1 MLGHGERQ
9 KLNSNGYSTRLCM
22 ENFKI
27 EPEPLSCFPGKEHIT
42 FLLPGEKKMGHSKTS
57 RESWKILRGSLKL
70 NCSLQLKRKKR
81 WFQTLQKLSYVLEAM
96 WVSFIYR
103 LNKLITLDLIQR

>member
-27 EPEPLSCFPGKEHIT
+27 EPEPLCCFPGKEHIT
-42 FLLPGEKKMGHSKTS
+42 FLLPGEKN
-57 RESWKILRGSLKL
+57 GS
-70 NCSLQLKRKKR
+70 
-81 WFQTLQKLSYVLEAM
+81 
-96 WVSFIYR
+96 
-103 LNKLITLDLIQR
+103 

>member
-27 EPEPLSCFPGKEHIT
+27 EPEPLCCFPGKEHIT
-42 FLLPGEKKMGHSKTS
+42 FLLPGEKNGSYQNFQG
-57 RESWKILRGSLKL
+57 ILKNS
-70 NCSLQLKRKKR
+70 
-81 WFQTLQKLSYVLEAM
+81 EA
-96 WVSFIYR
+96 
-103 LNKLITLDLIQR
+103 